1 MIVAIPGVVSDG
13 DETTTAR
20 LLGCAG
26 GPLGLMGVT
35 TGLYWLPQPATR
47 ATAAYAAPAFTKRA
61 RVWLKFIEKSLIQF
75 FPAYR
80 LIVNQA
86 GGVGV
91 SPHAPCVAGRY
102 DEACR
107 K

>member
-1 MIVAIPGVVSDG
+1 MIVAIPGVVSDE

-47 ATAAYAAPAFTKRA
+47 AAAANAAPAFTKRA

-75 FPAYR
+75 FPCLPVDCKSGGRGRR
-80 LIVNQA
+80 LRTRPMRRGTI
-86 GGVGV
+86 
-91 SPHAPCVAGRY
+91 R
-102 DEACR
+102 
-107 K
+107 

>member
-1 MIVAIPGVVSDG
+1 MIVAIPGVVSDE

-47 ATAAYAAPAFTKRA
+47 AAAANAAPAFTKRA

-80 LIVNQA
+80 LIVNQEA
-86 GGVGV
+86 GAGV
-91 SPHAPCVAGRY
+91 SAHAPCVAGRY